1 MTKDKLKYY
10 WYLFRNFWMNYDTKK
25 KKKRVVNITYYKKSY
40 ALTIKFKDG
49 TGAILTLG
57 DQFNVKDEALP
68 DDVLKAMGEAMENG
82 HSKTKI
88 DKKTFK

>member
-10 WYLFRNFWMNYDTKK
+10 WYLFRNFWMNYDTSWLE
-25 KKKRVVNITYYKKSY
+25 KRVVNITYYKKSY
-40 ALTIKFKDG
+40 E
-49 TGAILTLG
+49 
-57 DQFNVKDEALP
+57 FNVKDEALP